1 MSAITVIL
9 LLGVAIGVI
18 LALTG
23 AGGGIL
29 AVPALVFGTHAS
41 VAEAGPVGLLA
52 VGLAAALGAAL
63 GLRAGTVRY
72 KAALLIAAA
81 GIVCSPF
88 GLWLAQRTPNR
99 PLSIVFAG
107 VLLFV
112 AWRMW
117 QRACVNAAQ
126 LAGRDGAECGEG
138 SAGDGDG
145 GKLNAGSN
153 SGGDVGSAGNADIGS
168 GIGCGGGI
176 GRGSDIGHGGDI
188 GRGRRTAYAT
198 AATGPARADSRPPP
212 PCRLA
217 ANGKLIWT
225 APCARALALSGMVA
239 GGLSGLLGVGGG
251 FVMIPALQRFTDLNP
266 QSVVAT
272 SLAVIALVSTS
283 GVAVSAASGHLPW
296 LVALPF
302 SAGALAGM
310 MGGRML
316 AARLAGPRL
325 QQGFALLA
333 AAVAAIM
340 LAKAAL

>member
-1 MSAITVIL
+1 MGRGLRRRHALSEPSPERGMSAMSVVL
-9 LLGVAIGVI
+9 LLGFAIGIV

-52 VGLAAALGAAL
+52 VGLAAALGAIL

-72 KAALLIAAA
+72 KAALLIA
-81 GIVCSPF
+81 GVGVVCSPV

-99 PLSIVFAG
+99 PLAVVFAG

-112 AWRMW
+112 AYRTW
-117 QRACVNAAQ
+117 QRARAPAPP
-126 LAGRDGAECGEG
+126 LAR
-138 SAGDGDG
+138 
-145 GKLNAGSN
+145 
-153 SGGDVGSAGNADIGS
+153 V
-168 GIGCGGGI
+168 
-176 GRGSDIGHGGDI
+176 SDAH
-188 GRGRRTAYAT
+188 
-198 AATGPARADSRPPP
+198 RPPP
-212 PCRLA
+212 PCRLSSK
-217 ANGKLIWT
+217 GKLIWT

-251 FVMIPALQRFTDLNP
+251 FVMIPALQRYTDLSM

-283 GVAVSAASGHLPW
+283 GVVVSAAAGHLPW
-296 LVALPF
+296 MVALPF

-310 MGGRML
+310 LGGRL
-316 AARLAGPRL
+316 VAARLAGPRL
-325 QQGFALLA
+325 QQGFALLSAGVA
-333 AAVAAIM
+333 AAM
-340 LAKAAL
+340 LVKAAL